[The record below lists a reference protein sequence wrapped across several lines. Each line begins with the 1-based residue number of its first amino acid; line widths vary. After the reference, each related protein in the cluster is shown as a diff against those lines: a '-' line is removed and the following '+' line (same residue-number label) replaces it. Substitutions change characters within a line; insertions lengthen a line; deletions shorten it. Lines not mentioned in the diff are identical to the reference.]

1 MTKADFLRTIGRDK
15 MLEMYES
22 CGVKIGTHGDMVVAK
37 KLDGTARLI
46 AR

>member
-22 CGVKIGTHGDMVVAK
+22 CGVKIGTHSDMVVAK